1 MKKTLFTI
9 ILSLFISSF
18 FSQSTISWSW
28 LDSAYGG
35 GTSIGLRIQVDK
47 YDNTYVLG
55 ALSNGDLKIGTDSI
69 YSMPSCLFM
78 TKYNSNGQPL
88 WLKKVPTTDTLGV
101 FCVDSTS
108 NIFISVKSSVMRFD
122 NSLNLIQSKPTNITI
137 GPYAGNNG
145 HIYLFGQYTNTFS
158 FSTYS
163 TVCTG
168 TNGIVMIEMDTLFNI
183 INAQKK
189 DFTAAEKF
197 SFTSFDF
204 NAGDGSIYLGGK
216 HTGNLNW
223 FNGIGYVDNTG
234 SDNLYF
240 VKLKHDFTAVWAKYL
255 KITPRNSF
263 NNANFFA
270 MRSDNNNLSM
280 SLLLDS
286 LATYGTATITNIP
299 SANIVSTIVL
309 RLDTAG
315 NYLNYTRLH
324 GNVITSNP
332 INLTIATKIQYDSNG
347 NQYVMTALTDTTLI
361 ANTTTV
367 NLNYGTVS
375 QGITPFYPTLL
386 KFNSNGTL
394 INTYNTGYV
403 FDFNGWL
410 FISDIIVK
418 DTGTIFF
425 TSRTVQGP
433 NDKVTMQCGSTK
445 KPTIPVISN
454 LKDNSFVNLNKT
466 YPNPFEKNI
475 TISGEKEI
483 NSIKIY
489 DNLGKL
495 QYKKTNLN
503 TMRLDLDLQQL
514 KPGIYHLQIF
524 NANGSVYNNK
534 IIKE

>member
-1 MKKTLFTI
+1 
-9 ILSLFISSF
+9 
-18 FSQSTISWSW
+18 
-28 LDSAYGG
+28 
-35 GTSIGLRIQVDK
+35 
-47 YDNTYVLG
+47 
-55 ALSNGDLKIGTDSI
+55 
-69 YSMPSCLFM
+69 
-78 TKYNSNGQPL
+78 
-88 WLKKVPTTDTLGV
+88 
-101 FCVDSTS
+101 
-108 NIFISVKSSVMRFD
+108 
-122 NSLNLIQSKPTNITI
+122 
-137 GPYAGNNG
+137 
-145 HIYLFGQYTNTFS
+145 
-158 FSTYS
+158 
-163 TVCTG
+163 
-168 TNGIVMIEMDTLFNI
+168 
-183 INAQKK
+183 
-189 DFTAAEKF
+189 
-197 SFTSFDF
+197 
-204 NAGDGSIYLGGK
+204 
-216 HTGNLNW
+216 
-223 FNGIGYVDNTG
+223 
-234 SDNLYF
+234 
-240 VKLKHDFTAVWAKYL
+240 
-255 KITPRNSF
+255 
-263 NNANFFA
+263 
-270 MRSDNNNLSM
+270 
-280 SLLLDS
+280 
-286 LATYGTATITNIP
+286 
-299 SANIVSTIVL
+299 
-309 RLDTAG
+309 
-315 NYLNYTRLH
+315 
-324 GNVITSNP
+324 
-332 INLTIATKIQYDSNG
+332 
-347 NQYVMTALTDTTLI
+347 MTALTDTTLI